1 MQKKSKKLFINL
13 KSFLNNRG
21 SIFEIQISSSD
32 YEKYFLIKP
41 KIEITYIFEKHYD
54 IKKEELLKKPNFKQL
69 WSKILKKF
77 PSKYFDYISYN
88 VDEISLD
95 LKIFDYRKMEK
106 VVFPMQDK
114 KRFKHVKNLRK
125 YYYKVKDKYDIW
137 KKDNE
142 ELKIKSDFSL
152 SNKNFIQKE
161 NIDKIDIK
169 IKKIFKK
176 NGKLSN
182 YKNFSYREEQEKLA
196 LKINDVINEK
206 KNLMANAPTGIG
218 KSLAYLFNAY
228 KYSISENKKILI
240 STFTKKL
247 QDQLKNKDIPFVNEF
262 LHAEFDIVFL
272 KGRKN
277 YLCLR
282 EFYELLDTN
291 IDQYLKDYIYN
302 MFEYK
307 KIYDLD
313 YYDIDWKIKDK
324 LSSEQCLHEKCEYFD
339 KCYFW
344 KLREKAKKSRV
355 LVINHALL
363 INGLN
368 FNMFKKRDI
377 LFVDEA
383 HHLERIMVDELGGE
397 LSEDQFNYLYKN
409 KRIRSKDIIR
419 KWHDKFHKLLSY
431 NWEDMKNII
440 KRLKKIKELS
450 NEFFQ
455 DRIDGDLNILKKF
468 YKYSDNY
475 YIDKIMRNG
484 EMIYKLYP
492 YRVDKWIQKNL
503 WENFF
508 SNIFLS
514 GTLFL
519 NSSVLKD
526 IFIKIYNI
534 NKKKTEFIDL
544 KTTFNYKENVKYL
557 VPTDFPEY
565 DYQNKSEYF
574 NSVIVFLKEYIKRT
588 EGKLMVLFTS
598 YEDLNFV
605 KESISDFLKKN
616 GIKLYVNS
624 YDLDKIK
631 NDIFYVIFGTYSM
644 WEGVDIDN
652 NYLNSLIMV
661 KSPFS
666 VPSNGYFVSKKKILS
681 KSMYYFYY
689 LNSAVVKFR
698 QGFGRLIRSKKDR
711 GVFIFL
717 DNRIKKR
724 SYKKYFSESIA
735 DNINFN
741 FVPTRDIFNIA
752 EAFLFDKSGLFL
764 KNYKKRKNKFKFL
777 DHNQVYIARDGQKG
791 IKVIYGAAGTGKTVI
806 LIHRMKFLMM
816 HFPDIKKVLFLTY
829 TASLS
834 RYIENILNLENINI
848 KNKNI
853 QIDYLYRF
861 CRKNFRSKKDKES
874 FKDYYKKILKNLKNK
889 SKKISKYDVIFIDEG
904 QDLGFVEY
912 QIIFSFLKKKNS
924 DLIIAIDN
932 VQDLYR
938 MNFNKFFEKREVQT
952 YKLKN
957 SYRNTANIMKFAN
970 IIVRNLFIHDS
981 DEFFNEGDK
990 PYLVKL
996 DNFSKVLERTK
1007 DFINKVIDDY
1017 NYTLNDFAIV
1027 YPRKNIYGF
1036 KNVSEK
1042 IISYFN
1048 ENNMN
1053 IKNISTYQNKKSYLI
1068 LDNNIKLSTIHSI
1081 KGLEFKAVIILGFD
1095 DIFVNERNK
1104 KLLYVAITR
1113 AKYHLFIPYL
1123 KKSGF
1128 VDYIGA
1134 K

>member
-1 MQKKSKKLFINL
+1 
-13 KSFLNNRG
+13 
-21 SIFEIQISSSD
+21 
-32 YEKYFLIKP
+32 
-41 KIEITYIFEKHYD
+41 
-54 IKKEELLKKPNFKQL
+54 
-69 WSKILKKF
+69 
-77 PSKYFDYISYN
+77 
-88 VDEISLD
+88 
-95 LKIFDYRKMEK
+95 
-106 VVFPMQDK
+106 
-114 KRFKHVKNLRK
+114 
-125 YYYKVKDKYDIW
+125 
-137 KKDNE
+137 
-142 ELKIKSDFSL
+142 
-152 SNKNFIQKE
+152 
-161 NIDKIDIK
+161 
-169 IKKIFKK
+169 
-176 NGKLSN
+176 
-182 YKNFSYREEQEKLA
+182 
-196 LKINDVINEK
+196 
-206 KNLMANAPTGIG
+206 
-218 KSLAYLFNAY
+218 
-228 KYSISENKKILI
+228 
-240 STFTKKL
+240 
-247 QDQLKNKDIPFVNEF
+247 
-262 LHAEFDIVFL
+262 
-272 KGRKN
+272 
-277 YLCLR
+277 
-282 EFYELLDTN
+282 
-291 IDQYLKDYIYN
+291 
-302 MFEYK
+302 
-307 KIYDLD
+307 
-313 YYDIDWKIKDK
+313 
-324 LSSEQCLHEKCEYFD
+324 
-339 KCYFW
+339 
-344 KLREKAKKSRV
+344 
-355 LVINHALL
+355 
-363 INGLN
+363 
-368 FNMFKKRDI
+368 
-377 LFVDEA
+377 
-383 HHLERIMVDELGGE
+383 
-397 LSEDQFNYLYKN
+397 
-409 KRIRSKDIIR
+409 
-419 KWHDKFHKLLSY
+419 
-431 NWEDMKNII
+431 MKNII

-912 QIIFSFLKKKNS
+912 QIIFSFLK
-924 DLIIAIDN
+924 
-932 VQDLYR
+932 Y
-938 MNFNKFFEKREVQT
+938 
-952 YKLKN
+952 
-957 SYRNTANIMKFAN
+957 
-970 IIVRNLFIHDS
+970 
-981 DEFFNEGDK
+981 
-990 PYLVKL
+990 
-996 DNFSKVLERTK
+996 
-1007 DFINKVIDDY
+1007 
-1017 NYTLNDFAIV
+1017 
-1027 YPRKNIYGF
+1027 
-1036 KNVSEK
+1036 
-1042 IISYFN
+1042 
-1048 ENNMN
+1048 
-1053 IKNISTYQNKKSYLI
+1053 
-1068 LDNNIKLSTIHSI
+1068 
-1081 KGLEFKAVIILGFD
+1081 
-1095 DIFVNERNK
+1095 
-1104 KLLYVAITR
+1104 
-1113 AKYHLFIPYL
+1113 YHP
-1123 KKSGF
+1123 S
-1128 VDYIGA
+1128 
-1134 K
+1134 